1 MKIVKNLFEYE
12 NDVSSVVTIGKF
24 DGIHMGHRKL
34 IEETVRQTKER
45 RKQGNVCQSVVFTFD
60 ISPQMILS
68 KKERRAML
76 EEMEVDVLIECSFGP
91 RIITTSAEDF
101 VSDILA
107 ARLKTVSV
115 ITGEDFRFGY
125 KRQGDTELLKKMGGT
140 SGFRTFVIP
149 EVTYE
154 GRKISSS
161 EIRGL
166 IQEGRMEECGTL
178 LGYPLFVSGQVIH
191 GNQIGRTIGVPTA
204 NLIPGKSK
212 LLPPNGVY
220 FTESC
225 IGGKLKRG
233 ITNIGTK
240 PTVDGHFT
248 GVETYYFDLSEDLYD
263 RELTVSLRHF
273 SRPEKKFDSLAELRD
288 QISRDSENG
297 RMFFRRMDES

>member
-1 MKIVKNLFEYE
+1 MKIVKNLFDYE
-12 NDVSSVVTIGKF
+12 TCVPSVVTIGKF
-24 DGIHMGHRKL
+24 DGIHRGHREL
-34 IEETVRQTKER
+34 ILETVKQTKER
-45 RKQGNVCQSVVFTFD
+45 RKQGEACQSVVFTFD

-101 VSDILA
+101 VNDILA
-107 ARLKTVSV
+107 GRLKTISV

-125 KRQGDTELLKKMGGT
+125 KRQGDTELLKKMGST
-140 SGFRTFVIP
+140 SGFQTSVIP
-149 EVTYE
+149 EVTCD
-154 GRKISSS
+154 GLKISSS
-161 EIRGL
+161 AIREL
-166 IQEGRMEECGTL
+166 ILEGRMEECGTL
-178 LGYPLFVSGQVIH
+178 LGYPLFVSGKVIH

-220 FTESC
+220 FTESL
-225 IGGKLKRG
+225 IGGKLRRG

-240 PTVDGHFT
+240 PTVDGHFI

-273 SRPEKKFDSLAELRD
+273 QRPEKKFDSLVELRD
-288 QISRDSENG
+288 QISKDRENG
-297 RMFFRRMDES
+297 RMFFRCADGN